1 MYEIKTA
8 EPKVVWKS
16 NCILG
21 EGTLWVKEHNSIYF
35 VDIKKKKIHI
45 LNVKNKKR
53 KVIKVNKQIS
63 FIAHIKKN
71 IFILGLEREI
81 RIVNLKSKK
90 VIKSIVIEEDL
101 SNNRIN
107 DGKTDPKGRLWF
119 GTMDNPERSIKN
131 GSLYCLD
138 KDLIIHKV
146 DTGYFITNGPA
157 FLNENNFYH
166 TDSRRRIIY
175 KLKINKYLKIIKKE
189 VFIKLNSKNGSP
201 DGMTLDRNKNLWV
214 ATYGGAKLLV
224 FNKNGKLKHTVK
236 FPAKN
241 ITNCTFGGKNNTEIF
256 VTTAKKS
263 MNKSE
268 LQRYSFSGS
277 LFSVKSNIKGLNQK
291 NFILS
296 NAKKR
301 LILRENSNKT
311 S

>member
-53 KVIKVNKQIS
+53 KVIKVNKQIG

-189 VFIKLNSKNGSP
+189 VFIKLNSKDGSP

-301 LILRENSNKT
+301 LILRKNSNKT